1 MFNIRH
7 VVNTFCSLWALDTT
21 AERNTGNMEKRLW
34 CVGLTVPSPRHAS
47 RPMRKTQRNAMN
59 SNTELCLSSAT
70 RFSHVDC
77 SEVVAFKRW
86 RCMTLSPARLMQPT
100 ALSPGFILNSF
111 PKACVFTVNEM
122 WSCVANVRMTSSE
135 HRGSNQKH
143 RLRRDSWYKMALRA
157 IMRLQICEE
166 SFRAARGTIKE
177 KKRKKKRNNI
187 KFIMGIIWVWGD
199 ICARSD
205 NESGETTTVTEI
217 RCRWMES

>member
-1 MFNIRH
+1 
-7 VVNTFCSLWALDTT
+7 
-21 AERNTGNMEKRLW
+21 
-34 CVGLTVPSPRHAS
+34 
-47 RPMRKTQRNAMN
+47 
-59 SNTELCLSSAT
+59 
-70 RFSHVDC
+70 
-77 SEVVAFKRW
+77 
-86 RCMTLSPARLMQPT
+86 MQPT

-143 RLRRDSWYKMALRA
+143 RLRRDSWYKMALWA
-157 IMRLQICEE
+157 IMRLQIFEE

-177 KKRKKKRNNI
+177 KKRKKKRNKI

-205 NESGETTTVTEI
+205 NESGETTKVTET
-217 RCRWMES
+217 RCRWMESQRKKIPRQLGALVHDWLNLISFLTFGHRRHVTSLASNFSTWSPADCFQELKRSTTNLLVCEDVKLLRRIHQRLVCDPTSPGPSSCTRPRTAD